1 MSIHQLAHSSKAL
14 IFNDCSLDLRSF
26 IHLRESKS
34 EKSAD
39 ITIKQISDD
48 LFALSDKFHHE
59 KLSKDKLLQFLSD
72 MDSFFKTTHRRKVKF
87 KEFSKSNVYKI
98 KKKESALFSNKFS
111 STYQHIIK
119 ELIKSEKL
127 DDIPKKLS
135 QLDELNSYSSYIM
148 LTLHKGRSQA
158 LVTDYENKDSK
169 KYYLSSNS
177 FNTIFNS
184 IKKSKGNS
192 FSFQKSLSDELKLV
206 GSFLAHTFI
215 LNKMTIILI
224 VSRNDFIEVSERE
237 QTVFGDF
244 VTQLDLAF
252 NYIENRNSLILDSK
266 FYLKIFDYVGYKIQL
281 ESPEGVFISNT
292 TDQPNFN
299 LSYSRP
305 NAPMT
310 LRYSMTE
317 NSYFTADIF
326 HYHRIRLLG
335 ELFNILKHELSNP
348 ILGINL
354 ALDILSSA
362 KSLEKFSDLTHEIK
376 SASKRAQSILENM
389 TNLFVED
396 QSKLEI
402 TIPEVIETLIAI
414 LKSEL
419 RLVKYSIEVKE
430 DIKNL
435 SLQTNISS
443 VIQILFNL
451 IHNSIQE
458 LKAKNGEK
466 EIGIRVFKDS
476 ESIIFEIQDNGTG
489 LPQEIVLNLF
499 KPFLSF
505 KKDGNGLGLSISKS
519 LAIKNGGDLLLIKSD
534 TTGTTFHLLIP
545 LSSGK

>member
-14 IFNDCSLDLRSF
+14 IYNDSPLDLLKYSY
-26 IHLRESKS
+26 LKQSKTL
-34 EKSAD
+34 KSSDLSISQIDAD
-39 ITIKQISDD
+39 RYQLNDRTNI
-48 LFALSDKFHHE
+48 E
-59 KLSKDKLLQFLSD
+59 
-72 MDSFFKTTHRRKVKF
+72 
-87 KEFSKSNVYKI
+87 EFSKENLLKFLEQLDLFFQTLNRRKENLKKLGKHDVYKL
-98 KKKESALFSNKFS
+98 KKKEITNFSNTFS
-111 STYQHIIK
+111 TTYQHIIK

-135 QLDELNSYSSYIM
+135 QLDELKSYSSYIM

-158 LVTDYENKDSK
+158 LVTDYENKDAK

-224 VSRNDFIEVSERE
+224 VSRNDFIEATETE
-237 QTVFGDF
+237 QTVFNNF

-252 NYIENRNSLILDSK
+252 NYIENRNSLIQDSN
-266 FYLKIFDYVGYKIQL
+266 FYLKIFDYVGYKVQL
-281 ESPEGVFISNT
+281 ESPDGVFISNT
-292 TDQPNFN
+292 TENQNFN
-299 LSYSRP
+299 LSYSQP

-310 LRYSMTE
+310 LRYSMTD

-354 ALDILSSA
+354 ALDILSGSE
-362 KSLEKFSDLTHEIK
+362 SLKAFSDLTHEIK
-376 SASKRAQSILENM
+376 LASIRAQGILENM

-396 QSKLEI
+396 QSKVEI
-402 TIPEVIETLIAI
+402 SITEVVETLVAI

-419 RLVKYSIEVKE
+419 RLVKYSVNVQEKLKE
-430 DIKNL
+430 S

-458 LKAKNGEK
+458 LKVRDGEK
-466 EIGIRVFKDS
+466 LIEINVF
-476 ESIIFEIQDNGTG
+476 EQEQNIIFEIADNGAG
-489 LPQEIVLNLF
+489 LPDKIKENLF

-534 TTGTTFHLLIP
+534 NTGASFQLLIP
-545 LSSGK
+545 LPSHE

>member
-14 IFNDCSLDLRSF
+14 VFSDSPLELKGFAHLKECKSMKVADISISKLSENLYSLCDNSITENFSKDNLLKFFKSLDFFFQTNIDR
-26 IHLRESKS
+26 
-34 EKSAD
+34 
-39 ITIKQISDD
+39 
-48 LFALSDKFHHE
+48 
-59 KLSKDKLLQFLSD
+59 KDNLKKIQ
-72 MDSFFKTTHRRKVKF
+72 KH
-87 KEFSKSNVYKI
+87 NVYKS
-98 KKKESALFSNKFS
+98 KKKDISQFSNKFS
-111 STYQHIIK
+111 TTYQNIIK

-135 QLDELNSYSSYIM
+135 QLDELKSYSSYIM

-158 LVTDYENKDSK
+158 FVTDYENNDAK
-169 KYYLSSNS
+169 KYYFSSNS

-192 FSFQKSLSDELKLV
+192 FSFQKSLSEELKLV

-224 VSRNDFIEVSERE
+224 VSRNDFIEATQTE
-237 QTVFGDF
+237 QTVFGSF

-252 NYIENRNSLILDSK
+252 NYIENRNSLIQDAN
-266 FYLKIFDYVGYKIQL
+266 FYLKIFDFVGYKIQL
-281 ESPEGVFISNT
+281 ESPDGIFISNAKEH
-292 TDQPNFN
+292 QSFN

-310 LRYSMTE
+310 LRYHMTE

-354 ALDILSSA
+354 ALDILSGSKNLDA
-362 KSLEKFSDLTHEIK
+362 FSDLTHEIK
-376 SASKRAQSILENM
+376 LASKRAQGILENM

-396 QSKLEI
+396 QSKVEI
-402 TIPEVIETLIAI
+402 TISEVIETLIAI

-419 RLVKYSIEVKE
+419 RLVKYTVEVQE
-430 DIKNL
+430 DIKNI

-458 LKAKNGEK
+458 LKNKKDEK
-466 EIGIRVFKDS
+466 LVKIHVFKDS
-476 ESIIFEIQDNGTG
+476 KNIIFEINDNGAG
-489 LPQEIVLNLF
+489 LPEKILDNLF

-519 LAIKNGGDLLLIKSD
+519 LAIKNGGDLLLINSD
-534 TTGTTFHLLIP
+534 NTGATFHLLIP
-545 LSSGK
+545 LLNGK